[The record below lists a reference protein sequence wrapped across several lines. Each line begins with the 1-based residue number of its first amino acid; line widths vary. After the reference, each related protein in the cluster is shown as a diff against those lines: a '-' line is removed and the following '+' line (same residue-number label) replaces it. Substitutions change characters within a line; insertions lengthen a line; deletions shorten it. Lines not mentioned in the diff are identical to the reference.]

1 MKVHLIAVGGSAMH
15 NLAIALHKKGIII
28 TGSDDEIVDPAKG
41 NLQRYGLLPASD
53 GWDTSRITKDLD
65 AVILGMHA
73 RLDNPE
79 LKRAQELGIRIYSY
93 PEYLYEQTK
102 NKTRVVIAGS
112 HGKTTITA
120 MILHVLK
127 YHKKNFDYLAG
138 AALEGFETSLKL
150 SDDAPIAI
158 FEGDEYLASAL
169 DRRPKFLLYK
179 PDIALISG
187 VAWDHINVFPTY
199 RSYVEQFE
207 NFVKELPNTGS
218 LVYCNEDEE
227 VKKLASMAAYGV
239 KKIPY
244 NTLDN
249 FVKDGVTYLPQTP
262 KGALRLEVFGKHNL
276 LNMGGAKQVCLLLG
290 ISESEFAEVIS
301 GFKGAARRLQLVA
314 RNDVCTIY
322 WDFAHSPSKL
332 IATIQAVK
340 EQFPSRKLVACM
352 ELHTFSS
359 LTKEFL
365 KEYKDTMDKADV
377 RKVYFNPHVL
387 EHKRL
392 AAISAEEVK
401 SYFGGSVEV
410 YTDSVK
416 MIDSLKQIDWKNTNL
431 LMMSSGN
438 FDGVDVKNF
447 AKELI
452 NK

>member
-15 NLAIALHKKGIII
+15 NLAIALHKKGIIV
-28 TGSDDEIVDPAKG
+28 TGSDDEITDPAKS
-41 NLQRYGLLPASD
+41 NLQRYGLLPAAD
-53 GWDTSRITKDLD
+53 GWDVNRITKDLD

-79 LKRAQELGIRIYSY
+79 LIRAQELGIRIYSY
-93 PEYLYEQTK
+93 PEYLYELTK

-127 YHKKNFDYLAG
+127 YHNKNFDYLAG

-150 SDDAPIAI
+150 SEDAPVAI

-207 NFVKELPNTGS
+207 NFVKELPDNGS
-218 LVYCNEDEE
+218 LIYCNEDEE
-227 VKKLASMAAYGV
+227 VRKLTSLAKAGV
-239 KKIPY
+239 NLLPY
-244 NTLDN
+244 NTLTN
-249 FVKDGVTYLPQTP
+249 VVKDGVTYLHGDAGNT
-262 KGALRLEVFGKHNL
+262 RLEVFGKHNL
-276 LNMGGAKQVCLLLG
+276 LNMGGAWEVCLLLG
-290 ISESEFAEVIS
+290 ITQKEFAEAIS
-301 GFKGAARRLQLVA
+301 SFKGAARRLQLVA
-314 RNDVCTIY
+314 RNDATNIY

-332 IATIQAVK
+332 TATIQAVK
-340 EQFPSRKLVACM
+340 EQFPHRKLVACM

-365 KEYKDTMDKADV
+365 KEYKGTMDKADV

-392 AAISAEEVK
+392 VALSADEVK
-401 SYFGGSVEV
+401 NYFGAVEV
-410 YTDSVK
+410 YTDSSK
-416 MIDSLKQIDWKNTNL
+416 MLDSLKQLDWKDTNL

-438 FDGVDVKNF
+438 FDGVNVKGF
-447 AKELI
+447 AEELI
-452 NK
+452 H

>member
-15 NLAIALHKKGIII
+15 NLAIALHKKGIQI
-28 TGSDDEIVDPAKG
+28 TGSDDEIVDPAKS
-41 NLQRYGLLPASD
+41 NLLRYGLLPASD
-53 GWDTSRITKDLD
+53 GWDINRITKDLD

-79 LKRAQELGIRIYSY
+79 LVKAQELGIRIYSY

-127 YHKKNFDYLAG
+127 YHSKNFDYLAG

-150 SDDAPIAI
+150 SEDAPVAI

-207 NFVKELPNTGS
+207 NFVKELPDNGS
-218 LVYCNEDEE
+218 LIYCEEDEE
-227 VKKLASMAAYGV
+227 VEKLISFARGGV
-239 KKIPY
+239 NLLPY
-244 NTLDN
+244 NTLVN
-249 FVKDGVTYLPQTP
+249 YVKDGVTYL
-262 KGALRLEVFGKHNL
+262 KGETGDTRLEVFGKHNL
-276 LNMGGAKQVCLLLG
+276 LNMGGAWEVCLLLG
-290 ISESEFAEVIS
+290 ITEKQFAEAIS
-301 GFKGAARRLQLVA
+301 NFKGAARRLQLVA
-314 RNDVCTIY
+314 RNEVCNIY

-332 IATIQAVK
+332 VATIQAVK
-340 EQFPSRKLVACM
+340 EQFPARKLVACM

-365 KEYKDTMDKADV
+365 KEYKGAMDKADV

-392 AAISAEEVK
+392 PAISADEVK
-401 SYFGGSVEV
+401 NYFGGSVEV
-410 YTDSVK
+410 YTDSAK
-416 MIDSLKQIDWKNTNL
+416 MIESLKQTDWKNTNL

-438 FDGVDVKNF
+438 FDGVNVKGF
-447 AKELI
+447 AEELV
-452 NK
+452 K

>member
-1 MKVHLIAVGGSAMH
+1 MH
-15 NLAIALHKKGIII
+15 NLAIALHKKGITV
-28 TGSDDEIVDPAKG
+28 TGSDDEIVDPAKS
-41 NLQRYGLLPASD
+41 NLQRYGLLPSAE
-53 GWDTSRITKDLD
+53 GWDVNRITKDLD

-79 LKRAQELGIRIYSY
+79 LIRAQELGIRIYSY

-127 YHKKNFDYLAG
+127 YHNKNFDYLAG

-150 SDDAPIAI
+150 SEDAPVAI

-207 NFVKELPNTGS
+207 NFVKEIPVNGS
-218 LVYCNEDEE
+218 LIYCNEDEE
-227 VKKLASMAAYGV
+227 VRKLTSLAKGGV
-239 KKIPY
+239 NLLPY
-244 NTLDN
+244 NTLTN
-249 FVKDGVTYLPQTP
+249 VVKDGVTYLHGDAGDT
-262 KGALRLEVFGKHNL
+262 RLEVFGKHNL
-276 LNMGGAKQVCLLLG
+276 LNMGGAWEVCLLLG
-290 ISESEFAEVIS
+290 ITQKEFAEAIS
-301 GFKGAARRLQLVA
+301 SFKGAARRLQLVA
-314 RNDVCTIY
+314 RNETTNIY

-332 IATIQAVK
+332 TATIQAVK
-340 EQFPSRKLVACM
+340 EQFPKRKLVACM

-365 KEYKDTMDKADV
+365 KEYKGTMDNADV

-392 AAISAEEVK
+392 AALSADEVK
-401 SYFGGSVEV
+401 NYFGSVEV
-410 YTDSVK
+410 YTDSAK
-416 MIDSLKQIDWKNTNL
+416 MIDSLKQLDWKDTNL

-438 FDGVDVKNF
+438 FDGVNVKGF
-447 AKELI
+447 AEGLI
-452 NK
+452 HH